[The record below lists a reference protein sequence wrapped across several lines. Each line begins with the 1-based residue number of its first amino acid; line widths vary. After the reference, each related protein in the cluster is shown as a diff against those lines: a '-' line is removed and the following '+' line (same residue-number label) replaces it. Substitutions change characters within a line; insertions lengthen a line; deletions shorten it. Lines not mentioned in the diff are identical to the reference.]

1 MGPFQFG
8 RNKMNERHILV
19 VSLWLK
25 NNDVSAFEAFER
37 HAAKAMA
44 TFDGRVERAIR
55 LSGAESDND
64 RPFEIH
70 IVSFPSAAA
79 FQMYR
84 QSAEARNLAP
94 MREAVLLKTVI
105 VAGTEVKTY
114 A

>member
-1 MGPFQFG
+1 
-8 RNKMNERHILV
+8 MNERHLLV

-25 NNDVSAFEAFER
+25 NSNVSAFEAFEYQ
-37 HAAKAMA
+37 AAKAMA
-44 TFDGRVERAIR
+44 QFDGRVERAIR

-84 QSAEARNLAP
+84 QSAESKNLAP
-94 MREAVLLKTVI
+94 IRDTVILKTVV
-105 VAGTEVKTY
+105 VAGTEVKAY